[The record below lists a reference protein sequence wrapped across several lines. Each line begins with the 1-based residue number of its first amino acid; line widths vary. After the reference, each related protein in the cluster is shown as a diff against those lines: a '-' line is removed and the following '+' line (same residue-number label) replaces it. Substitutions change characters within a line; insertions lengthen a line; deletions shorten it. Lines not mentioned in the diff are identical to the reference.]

1 MIRRCAELE
10 WADKTAIRGG
20 AGPAQ
25 GADYLEKDEMAGI
38 LSAGRTILEAGS
50 SIGEHTHPNTE
61 ELYLVLDGHGRGVL
75 DGETFPVGPGDLF
88 LLCAI
93 RDLGPNAY
101 SLIPLLVKNLQ
112 HPNAFAASMN
122 ARTLGELKLDPG
134 LVVPALTR
142 CLQDPRAD
150 LRGEAARALAEFGSR
165 ARLAL
170 PALTNALADSESEVR
185 VKAGLATQR
194 NAPDDHTNAS
204 TL

>member
-50 SIGEHTHPNTE
+50 SIGEHTHHNTE

-88 LLCAI
+88 LCKA
-93 RDLGPNAY
+93 GH
-101 SLIPLLVKNLQ
+101 S
-112 HPNAFAASMN
+112 H
-122 ARTLGELKLDPG
+122 G
-134 LVVPALTR
+134 LVNDSDAPLTF
-142 CLQDPRAD
+142 LG
-150 LRGEAARALAEFGSR
+150 LMTRG
-165 ARLAL
+165 
-170 PALTNALADSESEVR
+170 
-185 VKAGLATQR
+185 
-194 NAPDDHTNAS
+194 
-204 TL
+204 